1 MKKYLN
7 LLVFV
12 GVVFFI
18 VGCGGEED
26 FDCSPGVIFATK
38 GELVKNCSSGL
49 IWTKKAVSGKTYE
62 EADWYCQS
70 LDLDG
75 GNAGWRLPTVNDMQE
90 MIKWVYGEEE
100 DGDDDICMI
109 EFPDLENEWFWTVPQ
124 WCEGCELA
132 NADYNDCYDTELDEF
147 CQEENITDCSTF
159 QQDCLDEKYDVIMSD
174 SRYGSEAC
182 RLSNG
187 YVYDMGFAVNN
198 YASCVTSDY
207 EDCNNGFGEWMPLNS
222 SIYVRCVKGY

>member
-1 MKKYLN
+1 METEMRNVLF

-12 GVVFFI
+12 SVFA
-18 VGCGGEED
+18 VASCGGEED
-26 FDCSPGVIFATK
+26 FDCSSGVVFATK

-49 IWTKKAVSGKTYE
+49 IWTKKAVSGKTYQ
-62 EADWYCQS
+62 EAEYYCQN

-90 MIKWVYGEEE
+90 MIKRIDGEEE
-100 DGDDDICMI
+100 DGDDDICMLQ
-109 EFPDLENEWFWTVPQ
+109 FPGLENEWFWTVPQ

-132 NADYNDCYDTELDEF
+132 NADYNECYDTELDEF
-147 CQEENITDCSTF
+147 CQEENITDCSGF
-159 QQDCLDEKYDVIMSD
+159 QQDCLDEKYDVIMS
-174 SRYGSEAC
+174 SLKYSGSC
-182 RLSNG
+182 THTG
-187 YVYDMGFAVNN
+187 KYVGFAVNN